1 MSHDGA
7 EWKCRDVLKDP
18 FGGDDQQT
26 RKLPAGFRV
35 QGLLCQ
41 PGGAVD
47 SALG

>member
-26 RKLPAGFRV
+26 RKLPDSEFKDCFVSRV
-35 QGLLCQ
+35 APWTLH
-41 PGGAVD
+41 
-47 SALG
+47 